1 MAVRLFEGKEHAS
14 SYWKY
19 RISPSEE
26 LISKIMQFLM
36 SNKEQ
41 PYELAVD
48 VGCGSGQG
56 TLLLAP
62 HFAHVVGTDISPA
75 QLEMALKHASS
86 PNITYRECPAE
97 ELPFEDGSVDLV
109 ASMSAFHWF
118 DHSRFLQEA
127 HRVLKP
133 HGCLV
138 LLNYTLDMELSYG
151 DCSEALNNI
160 CKEYYAALFPYRNP
174 YLGRSSLDLYKQA
187 YNSLQYPVK
196 EWQETFWVKKTVSV
210 SHYIGMVES
219 FSSFQALL
227 NKDPEEA
234 RRLSQDIT
242 QRLLC
247 AMGVTSSH
255 TEVVMG
261 VKHFYVLACKPAED

>member
-26 LISKIMQFLM
+26 LIGKVMQFFM
-36 SNKEQ
+36 SNKES
-41 PYELAVD
+41 PYDLAVD

-62 HFAHVVGTDISPA
+62 YFAHVVGTDISPA
-75 QLEMALKHASS
+75 QLEMAKKHVSS
-86 PNITYRECPAE
+86 PNISYRECPAE

-109 ASMSAFHWF
+109 TSMSAFHWF
-118 DHSRFLQEA
+118 DHPRFLQEA
-127 HRVLKP
+127 HRVLKT
-133 HGCLV
+133 HGCLA
-138 LLNYTLDMELSYG
+138 LINYAMDMELSYG
-151 DCSEALNNI
+151 DCSEALNHI
-160 CKEYYAALFPYRNP
+160 CKEVYAVLLPYRNP
-174 YLGRSSLDLYKQA
+174 YLGPSSLNLYSQA

-196 EWQETFWVKKTVSV
+196 EWQDTFWVKKAVPVSG
-210 SHYIGMVES
+210 YIGMVES
-219 FSSFQALL
+219 FSNYQALL

-234 RRLSQDIT
+234 RRLSQDFT

-247 AMGVTSSH
+247 AMGVTSPE

-261 VKHFYVLACKPAED
+261 VKHYYLLACKPAED